1 MRSLS
6 LLFALLPLPALAG
19 AADGTCDVALLLAVD
34 VSNSVDEDEYA
45 MQMDGLARALEDAE
59 VAEALAEHRVALA
72 VMQWSGTQDQILS
85 IPWTIIESPA
95 DPPALGTAVRAL
107 PRAFVGHRTAPAEML
122 RAGLSVLAEAP
133 PCERQV
139 IDVSGDG
146 ARNVGGRV
154 AAARDEAAAQGV
166 TVNAIAI
173 ETTGRGVIRSFLA
186 DLVTPDGF
194 VVAARGH
201 RDYARAIR
209 VKILRELS
217 ARIG

>member
-1 MRSLS
+1 MRDLCF
-6 LLFALLPLPALAG
+6 LLALLPSPALAG

-34 VSNSVDEDEYA
+34 VSNSVDEDEYLL
-45 MQMDGLARALEDAE
+45 QMDGLARAFEDAA
-59 VAEALAEHRVALA
+59 VAGALAEGRVAVA
-72 VMQWSGTQDQILS
+72 VMQWSGTQDQVVS
-85 IPWTIIESPA
+85 IPWTLVGSPA
-95 DPPALGTAVRAL
+95 DPPALGAAVRAL

-122 RAGLSVLAEAP
+122 RFGVAVLSQAP
-133 PCERQV
+133 PCARQV

-146 ARNVGGRV
+146 ARNVGDRV
-154 AAARDEAAAQGV
+154 AAARDEAVGAGV

-173 ETTGRGVIRSFLA
+173 ETTGRGVIRSFLS

-209 VKILRELS
+209 AKILRELS
-217 ARIG
+217 ARVG